1 MELIRFFSTF
11 ANDFN
16 IVYQK
21 LITAVRRIYFALL
34 ACMVICIGCEWHLR
48 TNDVQTSDGVVVERY
63 DRIQALYLT
72 TGDRS
77 ALQQLNT
84 RYPEQTRLLLEDVL
98 KIGPV
103 NDPAINAKFLQFY
116 QDSTLQLLIGE
127 VEKQY
132 ADMEDVNKE
141 LTSAFKEL
149 HKSLPDLP
157 QPLVYTQIGALTQSI
172 IVGDSTLGISLDKYL
187 GANYPLYTFYYP
199 EQQRQQMTRKMIVPD
214 CISFFVLSHYPM
226 PESDTTMETRH
237 RHMGKIQWLV
247 NRVTHKR
254 TFNNEYVKNV
264 EQFMNQNRRISV
276 QQLLENENKI

>member
-34 ACMVICIGCEWHLR
+34 ACMVVCIGCEWHLR
-48 TNDVQTSDGVVVERY
+48 TNDVQTSEGIEVERY

-98 KIGPV
+98 KIGTV
-103 NDPAINAKFLQFY
+103 NDPAINAKFLHFY

-149 HKSLPDLP
+149 HKVLPDIP
-157 QPLVYTQIGALTQSI
+157 QPLVYTQIGALTQSV
-172 IVGDSTLGISLDKYL
+172 IVGDSTLGICLDKYL
-187 GANYPLYTFYYP
+187 GADYPLYTFYYP

-214 CISFFVLSHYPM
+214 CIGFFVLSHYPM
-226 PESDTTMETRH
+226 PENDTTMEARH
-237 RHMGKIQWLV
+237 QHMGKIQWLV

-254 TFNNEYVKNV
+254 TFSNEHVKNV
-264 EQFMNQNRRISV
+264 EQFMNRNRRITA